1 MADASIKAAVN
12 TDIKEKVNTKISK
25 EKKNIIYGLLFASP
39 VLLGFIIF
47 VIGPMIASGYFSL
60 TDYNIAGTP
69 KWVGFDN
76 YTKLFTNKDP
86 FFYKSLLVT
95 AIYVFLSVPIQIIVA
110 LLVAML
116 LNRDVK
122 GKGLFRTIF
131 YLPTIVPVA
140 ASSMIWIWLMDPDL
154 GLFNTVLK
162 AAGLPT
168 SKWIFDQKTVI
179 PSLILMSLWTIGSTV
194 IIFLAGLQGV
204 PKQLYEAV
212 EIDGGNVFHKFF
224 NITLPMIT
232 PTLFF
237 NLVMG
242 FINGFQV
249 FTQAYIM
256 TSGGPNNASL
266 FYAFYLYREAFTN
279 FRMGNACALAWILF
293 IIISIFT
300 LIIFRTSKWVY
311 YEGEAK

>member
-1 MADASIKAAVN
+1 MESVSTKAMKNTNIKTN
-12 TDIKEKVNTKISK
+12 GKSNKKISK
-25 EKKNIIYGLLFASP
+25 EKKNIISGLLFASP
-39 VLLGFIIF
+39 VILGFIIF
-47 VIGPMIASGYFSL
+47 VMGPMITSGYFSL
-60 TDYNIAGTP
+60 TNYTITGTP
-69 KWVGFDN
+69 EWVGFDN
-76 YTKLFTNKDP
+76 YKNLFANKDP

-95 AIYVFLSVPIQIIVA
+95 AIYVFLSVPIQIIA
-110 LLVAML
+110 SLLVAMV

-122 GKGLFRTIF
+122 GQGIFRTIF

-154 GLFNTVLK
+154 GLLNSLLK
-162 AAGLPT
+162 VVGLPT
-168 SKWIFDQKTVI
+168 SKWIFDEKTVI

-212 EIDGGNVFHKFF
+212 EIDGGNSMHKFI
-224 NITLPMIT
+224 NITIPMIT

-249 FTQAYIM
+249 FTQAYVM

-266 FYAFYLYREAFTN
+266 FYAFYLYKEAFTN

-293 IIISIFT
+293 IIISVFT

-311 YEGEAK
+311 YEG

>member
-1 MADASIKAAVN
+1 MESVSTKAMGNTNIKIN
-12 TDIKEKVNTKISK
+12 QKYNKKVSR

-39 VLLGFIIF
+39 VILGFIIF
-47 VIGPMIASGYFSL
+47 VMGPMIASGYFSL
-60 TDYNIAGTP
+60 TNYTITGTP
-69 KWVGFDN
+69 EWVGFDN
-76 YTKLFTNKDP
+76 YKNLFTNKDP

-95 AIYVFLSVPIQIIVA
+95 AIYVFLSVPIQIIA
-110 LLVAML
+110 SLLVAMV

-122 GKGLFRTIF
+122 GQGIFRTIF

-140 ASSMIWIWLMDPDL
+140 ASSMIWIWLMDPNL
-154 GLFNTVLK
+154 GLLNSLLK
-162 AAGLPT
+162 AIGLPT

-179 PSLILMSLWTIGSTV
+179 PSLIIMSLWTIGSTV

-212 EIDGGNVFHKFF
+212 EIDGGNSIHKFV
-224 NITLPMIT
+224 NITIPMIT

-249 FTQAYIM
+249 FTQAYVM

-266 FYAFYLYREAFTN
+266 FYAFYLYKEAFTN

-293 IIISIFT
+293 IIISLFT

-311 YEGEAK
+311 YEE

>member
-1 MADASIKAAVN
+1 MESVSTKAMENTNIKIN
-12 TDIKEKVNTKISK
+12 KKSNKKISK
-25 EKKNIIYGLLFASP
+25 EKKNIISGLLFASP
-39 VLLGFIIF
+39 VILGFIIF
-47 VIGPMIASGYFSL
+47 VMGPMITSGYFSL
-60 TDYNIAGTP
+60 TNYTITGTP
-69 KWVGFDN
+69 EWVGFDN
-76 YTKLFTNKDP
+76 YKNLFVNEDP

-95 AIYVFLSVPIQIIVA
+95 AIYVFLSVPIQIIA
-110 LLVAML
+110 SLLVAMV

-122 GKGLFRTIF
+122 GQGIFRTIF

-140 ASSMIWIWLMDPDL
+140 ASSMIWIWLMDPNL
-154 GLFNTVLK
+154 GLLNGILK
-162 AAGLPT
+162 AIGLPT

-179 PSLILMSLWTIGSTV
+179 PSLIIMSLWTIGSTV

-212 EIDGGNVFHKFF
+212 EIDGGNSFYKFI
-224 NITLPMIT
+224 NITIPMIT

-249 FTQAYIM
+249 FTQAYVM

-266 FYAFYLYREAFTN
+266 FYAFYLYKEAFSN

-293 IIISIFT
+293 IIISLFT

-311 YEGEAK
+311 YEE